1 MINGF
6 QKFYLNKFLTEMYHK
21 YYIPYVV
28 TEMAIRPGGGAES
41 RTTTRKGSHVEAHDD
56 DKNFVSDVWHKTG
69 KKVALPKIL
78 MVYYNLLGDK
88 AFILPKPE
96 ESQNDKNKPFAKIIE
111 KSVEDDDGNIKVKID
126 FRDSGRYE
134 KHTRVETTANLRQLR
149 SRLAK
154 YGYDMHKHPDALK
167 SIMRRPLKT
176 WERTVKVDKEAP
188 EGATHP
194 FTILPFNFD
203 YHASQEGSYDSK
215 GYDAPT
221 EDKPASLSFKQ
232 KMDEEPEFR
241 EHILKSAIM
250 AASRATGIKVN
261 HIKGFNYQTIGLA
274 GRKMASLSE
283 TDLDDATQ
291 RAIHHLGMMAS
302 SNPEKL
308 DDHKW
313 VDDQLYSGAM
323 SYISELSKK
332 SNKQTAY
339 GGNDEDK
346 AGTFDDVTGN
356 TKEISDTKIAKQN
369 KGGDDDE
376 GGGYYTQDE
385 PEDQPDDLHKQLAQI
400 KANLKQ
406 NLDQNVRKAL
416 IRKGMD
422 IEDQLGIH
430 APPPKPKPKPKML
443 EPVVTGNYASFG
455 GGDEADADDIA
466 RFRRK
471 RYMKAEN
478 VEMPFTFEEY
488 IQQKE
493 MAGTSAIYDP
503 KVKQTDFQWEGAPKS
518 MIKKKK

>member
-6 QKFYLNKFLTEMYHK
+6 QQFYLNKLLSEMYHK
-21 YYIPYVV
+21 YYIPYVIA
-28 TEMAIRPGGGAES
+28 EMAIRPGGGAES

-56 DKNFVSDVWHKTG
+56 DRNFVSDVWKKTN

-78 MVYYNLLGDK
+78 MVYYNLLGSK
-88 AFILPKPE
+88 ASILPKPE
-96 ESQNDKNKPFAKIIE
+96 QSQSDDNKPFAKIVE
-111 KSVEDDDGNIKVKID
+111 KSVEDDNGNIKVKID
-126 FRDSGRYE
+126 FRNSGRYE
-134 KHTRVETTANLRQLR
+134 SHTQVETTANLRQLR

-154 YGYDMHKHPDALK
+154 HGYDLHKHPDALK
-167 SIMRRPLKT
+167 AILRRPLKT

-188 EGATHP
+188 EGAAHP

-203 YHASQEGSYDSK
+203 YHASQEGSYDST
-215 GYDAPT
+215 GISDTP
-221 EDKPASLSFKQ
+221 DQPSSISFKQ
-232 KMDEEPEFR
+232 KMDDEPEFR
-241 EHILKSAIM
+241 ERILKSAIM

-261 HIKGFNYQTIGLA
+261 HIKGFNYQTLSTQ

-291 RAIHHLGMMAS
+291 KAIHHLGMMAS

-308 DDHKW
+308 DDDKW
-313 VDDQLYSGAM
+313 VDLQLFSGAK

-332 SNKQTAY
+332 AKKQTAY
-339 GGNDEDK
+339 GATSDEDRPS
-346 AGTFDDVTGN
+346 AIED
-356 TKEISDTKIAKQN
+356 A
-369 KGGDDDE
+369 DDDSKPSKIYDDTPE
-376 GGGYYTQDE
+376 DDHYTQDE
-385 PEDQPDDLHKQLAQI
+385 PEDQPDDLYKQLAQI

-416 IRKGMD
+416 MRKGME

-430 APPPKPKPKPKML
+430 APLPKPKLQPQV
-443 EPVVTGNYASFG
+443 EPVVTGNYASF

-478 VEMPFTFEEY
+478 VEIPFTFEQY

-493 MAGTSAIYDP
+493 MVGTNAIYDP
-503 KVKQTDFQWEGAPKS
+503 KVKQVDFQWQGAPES
-518 MIKKKK
+518 MIKFKKKK